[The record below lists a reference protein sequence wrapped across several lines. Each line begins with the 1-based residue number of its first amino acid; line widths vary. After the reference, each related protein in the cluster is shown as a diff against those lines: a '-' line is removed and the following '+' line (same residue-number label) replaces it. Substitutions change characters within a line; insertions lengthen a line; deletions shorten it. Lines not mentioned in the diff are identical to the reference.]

1 MTTQSWRKN
10 AKNEEF
16 SQRTRITMVTIT
28 VHEDC
33 GNAPK
38 KLFLK
43 DFIVAVVSNDSA
55 FVARNTT
62 GDIRWDL
69 VGGRCISGKQD
80 VLTEL
85 QRSRSDEVAE
95 LIITTIVTHGYHGAV
110 EGFLKFKDG
119 KTVAFCASTSS
130 VPQRTMRP
138 SKRSPRMRLRWRKG
152 RQPRSIG

>member
-1 MTTQSWRKN
+1 M
-10 AKNEEF
+10 
-16 SQRTRITMVTIT
+16 TMVTIT

-43 DFIVAVVSNDSA
+43 DFLVAAVSNDSA

-62 GDIRWDL
+62 DDIRWNL

-80 VLTEL
+80 VLPEL

-95 LIITTIVTHGYHGAV
+95 LIIKTIITHGYHGAAD
-110 EGFLKFKDG
+110 GFLKFKDG
-119 KTVAFCASTSS
+119 KMVAFCDVYQFRASTNHA
-130 VPQRTMRP
+130 PIKAITTYAIA
-138 SKRSPRMRLRWRKG
+138 LA
-152 RQPRSIG
+152 

>member
-1 MTTQSWRKN
+1 
-10 AKNEEF
+10 
-16 SQRTRITMVTIT
+16 MVTIT

-43 DFIVAVVSNDSA
+43 DFLVAIVSNDRA

-62 GDIRWDL
+62 DDICWNL
-69 VGGRCISGKQD
+69 VGGRCLSGKQD
-80 VLTEL
+80 ALPEL

-110 EGFLKFKDG
+110 DGFLKFKDG
-119 KTVAFCASTSS
+119 KTVAFCDIYQFRASTNNAPIKAITTYAIALAEREAIS
-130 VPQRTMRP
+130 
-138 SKRSPRMRLRWRKG
+138 
-152 RQPRSIG
+152 QP